1 MVFAS
6 VDDGGEPERIPSAD
20 EARAEIEDWKRRI
33 GLLFD
38 TIQGWLPPGEGYEAD
53 RSRTVPVDEL
63 MMRHLGI
70 PAYRIPLLEIR
81 RAGADPV
88 RFIPDARWVYNT
100 RGRVMILGTKW
111 PARLL
116 DKGTGPE
123 DVGWR
128 LYATWVAISGVSFDT
143 AAFRSLLGERR

>member
-38 TIQGWLPPGEGYEAD
+38 TIEAWLPPDDGYEAD
-53 RSRTVPVDEL
+53 RSRTVPMDEL

-70 PAYRIPLLEIR
+70 PPYRIPVLEIR
-81 RAGADPV
+81 QAGAHSV
-88 RFIPDARWVYNT
+88 QFIPDARWVYNT

-116 DKGTGPE
+116 DKGSGLE
-123 DVGWR
+123 EERWR
-128 LYATWVAISGVSFDT
+128 LYATWVAIGGVSFDA